1 MSNFNNTPSPAYE
14 WDGENFIKVPVTDG
28 KGNVIG
34 YASQFKGAAPSTA
47 AGRYEYDRRRRVLR
61 DEATVQVGDK
71 YFPASKRESER
82 RIFRALS
89 NYPKLAWNTTED
101 LLRFTRIA
109 QSQLREMTQTWLD
122 RGTLS
127 APTSMT
133 ALVIPDV
140 HVREW

>member
-1 MSNFNNTPSPAYE
+1 MNSFSNPAPAYE
-14 WDGENFIKVPVTDG
+14 RDPEHFIKVPVTDG
-28 KGNVIG
+28 QGNVIG
-34 YASQFKGAAPSTA
+34 HASQFKGAVPSTA

-61 DEATVQVGDK
+61 DEASAQVGDT

-89 NYPKLAWNTTED
+89 NYPKLAWNTRED
-101 LLRFTRIA
+101 LLSFTQVAKRQLGKMA
-109 QSQLREMTQTWLD
+109 QEWLD

-133 ALVIPDV
+133 ALIIPDEF
-140 HVREW
+140 VREK